1 MFTGMKRP
9 GWTLLGLI
17 TGLLVIVG
25 IVAIV
30 AICVSYLL
38 SIRSSPTTFPEGSLI
53 NPSEGP

>member
-1 MFTGMKRP
+1 MKRP

-17 TGLLVIVG
+17 TGLLIIVG

-38 SIRSSPTTFPEGSLI
+38 SILSSPATFPEGSLI
-53 NPSEGP
+53 NPSKGP